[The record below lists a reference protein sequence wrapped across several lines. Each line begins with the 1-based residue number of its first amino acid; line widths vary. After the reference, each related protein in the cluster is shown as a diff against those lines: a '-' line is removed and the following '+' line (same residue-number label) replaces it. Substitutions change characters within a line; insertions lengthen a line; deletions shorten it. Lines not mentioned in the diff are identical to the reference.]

1 MELMDSNKSIN
12 SSTLS
17 PEAPIVQND
26 EMTNNEILQRLCSR
40 GKLTVAAR
48 LIDVMARKSQIP
60 HFPSCTNLIRGF
72 IRKCFVDEA
81 CKTLNKMVMSGGV
94 PDTVTYNMVI
104 GGLCKKVVQAVSFW
118 RDQLRKGS
126 PPYLITYTVLIE
138 LVCKY
143 CGASQALEVLE
154 DMAMEGC
161 YPDIVTDNSL
171 VNLTSKQGKYEDT
184 ALVILNLLS
193 HGMQP
198 NAVTYNTLIHSLI
211 NHGYWDEVED
221 IMKIMNETSSPP
233 THVTYNILLNGLCKS
248 GLLDVAISFYS
259 TMVTEN
265 CSPDIIT
272 YNTLLSGL
280 CKEGF
285 IDEGIQLL
293 NLLVGTSCSPGLVTY
308 NIVIDGLARLGSM
321 ESAKELHD
329 EGKGII
335 PDEITNS
342 SLTWGFCRADK
353 LEEATELLKEMS
365 MKERIKNTAYRC
377 VILGLCR
384 QKKVDIA
391 IQVLDLMVK
400 SQCNPDERIY
410 SALIKAVADGGMLK
424 EDNDLH
430 QTLIKWKT
438 LKKKSF

>member
-72 IRKCFVDEA
+72 IRKGFVDEA

-104 GGLCKKVVQAVSFW
+104 GGLCKKVVPRSTG
-118 RDQLRKGS
+118 RL
-126 PPYLITYTVLIE
+126 
-138 LVCKY
+138 
-143 CGASQALEVLE
+143 
-154 DMAMEGC
+154 AMEGC
-161 YPDIVTDNSL
+161 YPDIVTYNSL

-293 NLLVGTSCSPGLVTY
+293 NLLVGTSSSPGLVTY

-329 EGKGII
+329 EMVGKGII

-353 LEEATELLKEMS
+353 LEEAMELLKEMS

-410 SALIKAVADGGMLK
+410 SALIKAVADGVMATFYLHKFFASSSWHEAARELSFLK
-424 EDNDLH
+424 ACWEVLTDTCVGL
-430 QTLIKWKT
+430 QGPTVLATLT
-438 LKKKSF
+438 QQELKFR